1 MAKCIDYIKK
11 QLSVEKIVLDGF
23 QLKQHSEYTIKE
35 NSNYWL
41 SQKIP
46 FNSLIR
52 DGDNFKDIKIPDF
65 VKEKN
70 FNFDNRNHNSVQINN
85 IKKIQIFK

>member
-1 MAKCIDYIKK
+1 MAKSIDYIKK

-23 QLKQHSEYTIKE
+23 QLKQLSEYTIRE

-46 FNSLIR
+46 FNSIIR
-52 DGDNFKDIKIPDF
+52 DNLKDIQIPDF

-70 FNFDNRNHNSVQINN
+70 FNFDNRNPNSVQINN